1 MIKCSLKTAIA
12 LANGSW
18 ALPEKDVFNANQKTW
33 AETAECMGQPR
44 KALKHTHGPVSGNM
58 ATECISH
65 AKGKCSCKYTDP
77 YAGGERSG
85 KHTKPD
91 AVSAAANTVAC
102 AAMPAPALHVPAVL
116 APACVSPSTAAAG
129 SAVHSFT
136 FANPSGAVLLAYL
149 PSSSGPGL
157 AFAPF
162 SAASLRSAFVT
173 APSIYQAFTQLSI
186 T

>member
-1 MIKCSLKTAIA
+1 VIKCSLKTAIA
-12 LANGSW
+12 LANGSR

-33 AETAECMGQPR
+33 AKTAERMGQPR
-44 KALKHTHGPVSGNM
+44 KASKRTHGPVGGNM
-58 ATECISH
+58 ATERIGH
-65 AKGKCSCKYTDP
+65 AKGKRSCKYTDP
-77 YAGGERSG
+77 YAGGERSD
-85 KHTKPD
+85 KRAKPD
-91 AVSAAANTVAC
+91 VVSATANTVAR
-102 AAMPAPALHVPAVL
+102 AAVPALALHVPAVL
-116 APACVSPSTAAAG
+116 APACASPSAAVAG
-129 SAVHSFT
+129 SAAHSFT
-136 FANPSGAVLLAYL
+136 FTNLSGAVPLAYL